1 MRSIYH
7 IDVPKTAVHGD
18 HAELVLEADGI
29 QMSHVRPQMLKPATL
44 RFADAIQVRLAH
56 ASSYA
61 LYPAT
66 IGVNARTGREITVS
80 VRNNAPEIRTFKL
93 AISAE
98 GLEFSPASQSVT
110 IGASAA
116 REVSFRV
123 FANRA
128 SPGLHSGEVEV
139 VRSG

>member
-1 MRSIYH
+1 MR
-7 IDVPKTAVHGD
+7 A
-18 HAELVLEADGI
+18 
-29 QMSHVRPQMLKPATL
+29 Q
-44 RFADAIQVRLAH
+44 
-56 ASSYA
+56 
-61 LYPAT
+61 
-66 IGVNARTGREITVS
+66 GREITVS

-98 GLEFSPASQSVT
+98 GLEFSPPSQGVT

-128 SPGLHSGEVEV
+128 SPGLHSGEDQVD
-139 VRSG
+139 RSG